1 MESRFGIVKRMEE
14 KLYGGIEAGG
24 TKFICAVGS
33 GDGTIVSRTEIP
45 TTDVAQTLQAVV
57 DFFKQNSAI
66 VSLGIGSFG
75 PIDLNPSSS
84 QFGFITHTPKAG
96 WENTDIKGSLEKSLG
111 VSAVLETDVNCA
123 GIGEKFFGAAQAA
136 HNFVYITVGT
146 GIGGGLII
154 DGVPYHGAAH
164 LEVGHMRVPHKPLP
178 DGFSGTCSFHKD
190 CLEGLASGPAMEA
203 RWGIKPQDI
212 VAPEAWELEAQY
224 IGSALNNLVMSLRP
238 ELFVIGGGVMNRD
251 GLIEAIREQLQVD
264 INGYL
269 DMPSLESYVVPASS
283 PDNAVLGAIKLAA
296 TTLA

>member
-1 MESRFGIVKRMEE
+1 MQE

-33 GDGTIVSRTEIP
+33 RDGTIVARTEIP
-45 TTDVAQTLQAVV
+45 TTDVTETLQAVV
-57 DFFKQNSAI
+57 DFFKQNAAI

-75 PIDLNPSSS
+75 PVDLNPSSP

-111 VSAVLETDVNCA
+111 VPAVLETDVNCA
-123 GIGEKFFGAAQAA
+123 GIGEKFFGAAQLA
-136 HNFVYITVGT
+136 HNFVYLTVGT

-164 LEVGHMRVPHKPLP
+164 LEIGHMRIPHEPLP

-190 CLEGLASGPAMEA
+190 CLEGLVSGPAMEA
-203 RWGIKPQDI
+203 RWGIRPQDI
-212 VAPEAWELEAQY
+212 ATPEAWALEAQY
-224 IGSALNNLVMSLRP
+224 IGIALNNLVMSLRP

-251 GLIEAIREQLQVD
+251 GLIEAIRTQLQAN

-269 DMPSLESYVVPASS
+269 DMPASESYVVPASS
-283 PDNAVLGAIKLAA
+283 PDNAVLGALKLAA
-296 TTLA
+296 SLETL